1 MTLGDFFQAVSDEP
15 VYVVFYFAIIPFTAL
30 LAGWLA
36 DEGEGEQS
44 PWKYLYSALLYMVC
58 VPGIFAITLDIYLFL
73 FERRSIFDLNLL
85 TQVLPIVSMIASILI
100 IRNNVDMKFIPG
112 FDKLSGLVIMIS
124 AALIIMWF
132 IDRTRIIVF
141 SYMPIQYV
149 LLLFAGLLLVIRF
162 GWGRL
167 MKG

>member
-1 MTLGDFFQAVSDEP
+1 MTLGEFFQAVSDEP
-15 VYVVFYFAIIPFTAL
+15 VYIVFYFAILPFTAL

-36 DEGEGEQS
+36 DKEEGRES
-44 PWKYLYSALLYMVC
+44 PWKYLYSTLLYLVC
-58 VPGIFAITLDIYLFL
+58 VPGIFAVTLDIYLFL

-85 TQVLPIVSMIASILI
+85 TQVLPILSMVITILI
-100 IRNNVDMKFIPG
+100 IRRNVDMSYIPG
-112 FDKLSGLVIMIS
+112 FDKLSGLVIMIT
-124 AALIIMWF
+124 ATLIIMWF

-149 LLLFAGLLLVIRF
+149 LLLFAGLLLVVRF
-162 GWGRL
+162 GWGKL